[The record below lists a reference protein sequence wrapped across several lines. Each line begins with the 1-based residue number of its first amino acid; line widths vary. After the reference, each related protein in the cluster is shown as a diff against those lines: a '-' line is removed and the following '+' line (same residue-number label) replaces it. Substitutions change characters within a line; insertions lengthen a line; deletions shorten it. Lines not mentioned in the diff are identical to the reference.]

1 MVRGAKHSDP
11 LSPPTM
17 QLYWCIVFTF
27 RFKQTASLAAKIDR
41 LTYLLILQFNPCGL
55 TTIQDA
61 KIISIKIHLQELQF
75 TN

>member
-1 MVRGAKHSDP
+1 MRTQLKKGGGALAGLQLTSGREGKSTP
-11 LSPPTM
+11 PPTSPHPPK
-17 QLYWCIVFTF
+17 L
-27 RFKQTASLAAKIDR
+27 
-41 LTYLLILQFNPCGL
+41 LTYLYFNPCSL